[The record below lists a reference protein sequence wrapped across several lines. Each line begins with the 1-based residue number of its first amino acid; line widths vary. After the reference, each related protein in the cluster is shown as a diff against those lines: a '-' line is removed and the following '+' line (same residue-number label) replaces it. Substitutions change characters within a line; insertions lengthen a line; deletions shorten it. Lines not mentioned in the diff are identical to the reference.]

1 MMNKKRNNYLIGLA
15 DNALHNVPATENG
28 GGMLVKDRDIQKTYI
43 KKAYDGQTSGLGV
56 AVAMS
61 GLLPALAIYYAD
73 KPDKRKVNRRAILEV
88 IANMINNDNDFSLSS
103 RINNA
108 KALLKEAI
116 NSDENQRKDLKR
128 EVEDCSIALKQ
139 VVRTYNLVEK

>member
-1 MMNKKRNNYLIGLA
+1 MMNKKRNNDLIGLA
-15 DNALHNVPATENG
+15 DKALRNVPAPKGILEG
-28 GGMLVKDRDIQKTYI
+28 KDI

-56 AVAMS
+56 AIAMS

-73 KPDKRKVNRRAILEV
+73 KSEKTKVNRRAILEV
-88 IANMINNDNDFSLSS
+88 IAYMINNDNDFMPKSEIKDAESLL
-103 RINNA
+103 RYAIKNNS
-108 KALLKEAI
+108 
-116 NSDENQRKDLKR
+116 NDLKR